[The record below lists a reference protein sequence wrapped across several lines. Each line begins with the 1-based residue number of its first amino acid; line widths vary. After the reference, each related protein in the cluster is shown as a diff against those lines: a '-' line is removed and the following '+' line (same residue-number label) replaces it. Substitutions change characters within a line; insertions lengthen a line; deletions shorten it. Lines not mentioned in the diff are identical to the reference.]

1 MQSQT
6 DWSSSF
12 SPAERISRGSIRTQ
26 THERHARVPAALQTQ
41 ETQRTDTQD
50 HRQCSTESNKKIIV
64 VSNSENTSLGRR
76 NPSFQTLSYDSL
88 VAADLD
94 QKYLII
100 STQTG
105 TPPMHPAANC
115 LTPPPKT
122 ERERFFFFSFSLLSF
137 ASSQASATLRLL
149 AYWGSR
155 FSRTANILE
164 LMLAVKPSTCLLYCS
179 TCLALSMPSSRLGS
193 VGSLNSR
200 CHSSSGSSGCLAR
213 VR

>member
-1 MQSQT
+1 MDRVQ
-6 DWSSSF
+6 
-12 SPAERISRGSIRTQ
+12 RRR
-26 THERHARVPAALQTQ
+26 RHRDT
-41 ETQRTDTQD
+41 ETQRNKGIIIQ
-50 HRQCSTESNKKIIV
+50 QSNKKIIM

-115 LTPPPKT
+115 LTPPKDRT
-122 ERERFFFFSFSLLSF
+122 RALFLFFLLLNHPEHPL
-137 ASSQASATLRLL
+137 QLL
-149 AYWGSR
+149 YWGSR

-200 CHSSSGSSGCLAR
+200 CHSSSGSRGCLAR